1 MKTILKLIL
10 PIFIITLII
19 YSCSESNDIDTKNI
33 DDNTITTIFERT
45 TETSIPSNNGIFP
58 DIEKIEKIGKNTEIG
73 NNLIAEISERESY
86 NLDYSE
92 IKRII

>member
-33 DDNTITTIFERT
+33 DDNIITTINWKEYR
-45 TETSIPSNNGIFP
+45 NW
-58 DIEKIEKIGKNTEIG
+58 K
-73 NNLIAEISERESY
+73 
-86 NLDYSE
+86 
-92 IKRII
+92 

>member
-33 DDNTITTIFERT
+33 DDNIITTIFERT

-73 NNLIAEISERESY
+73 NNLIAEISERRK
-86 NLDYSE
+86 L
-92 IKRII
+92 